1 MTYKQLAE
9 TERYQIFSLKE
20 ASFSG
25 HVFIPL
31 FLTYNEGKYVR
42 DRDGIS

>member
-1 MTYKQLAE
+1 MEIEKMNIVKDA
-9 TERYQIFSLKE
+9 
-20 ASFSG
+20 G